1 MIDYISHQ
9 LANISPASYNAD
21 ETHATL
27 RYANRAKNIKNKAHI
42 NEDPKDAMLREFQKE
57 IEALKAQLDSG
68 KRLLSLSNY
77 NIKYY
82 KNQIMTILF
91 DTF

>member
-1 MIDYISHQ
+1 MIDSLSAPNQQ

-57 IEALKAQLDSG
+57 IENLKAQLASSEIIFIFIY
-68 KRLLSLSNY
+68 LFNWTSN
-77 NIKYY
+77 
-82 KNQIMTILF
+82 
-91 DTF
+91 